1 MLALECLLLAC
12 TVLLPEAA
20 QAGEDY
26 SSKSEQ
32 GQTDL
37 PDMLRFSAL
46 AIGPRDSWR
55 LDLIL

>member
-1 MLALECLLLAC
+1 MLALECPLLAC
-12 TVLLPEAA
+12 AALLPEVVP
-20 QAGEDY
+20 AGEGY

-37 PDMLRFSAL
+37 PDMLRFSTL